1 MRYNRPFNATNFTH
15 PTMRAKIDTAMREAV
30 ERSLKG
36 AREFGVMYGQSY
48 ITNNSGDVI
57 LSVRHYRGECQ
68 AIQFYAPGSVNVT
81 ADVLKAIQS

>member
-15 PTMRAKIDTAMREAV
+15 PTMRAKIDAAMREAV
-30 ERSLKG
+30 ERSLSG
-36 AREFGVMYGQSY
+36 AREFGVQYGQSY
-48 ITNNSGDVI
+48 ITNNRGEVI

-81 ADVLKAIQS
+81 ADVLKAIRS